1 MKNIFTLTLF
11 FFLAPI
17 AQADD
22 SLYSKFFGKFSG
34 QVEVSGDRIRNLE
47 VEIKP
52 IEKGFNV
59 GWKTITSDQSG
70 SGKTKS
76 YSINF
81 VVSDRHG
88 IYGSAMKTN
97 LFGGQEALDPMKGEP
112 YFWSKITDQTLT
124 IFGMLITED
133 GNYEI
138 QRYDRTL
145 KGDDMQLVY
154 TLSKEDEIVKN
165 ISASLTKNN

>member
-1 MKNIFTLTLF
+1 MKNIFTLTLLL
-11 FFLAPI
+11 FLASI
-17 AQADD
+17 VQADE

-34 QVEVSGDRIRNLE
+34 QVDISNDRTRNLE
-47 VEIKP
+47 VEIKQ

-59 GWKTITSDQSG
+59 SWKTITSDQSG

-81 VVSDRHG
+81 VASDRHG
-88 IYGSAMKTN
+88 IYGSAMKAN

-112 YFWSKITDQTLT
+112 YFWSKITGQTLT
-124 IFGMLITED
+124 IFGMLISED

-145 KGDDMQLVY
+145 TGDDMNLVY
-154 TLSKEDEIVKN
+154 TLSKEGEVVKN
-165 ISASLTKNN
+165 ISTSLSRQ

>member
-11 FFLAPI
+11 FLLASI

-22 SLYSKFFGKFSG
+22 SFYSKFFGKFSG
-34 QVEVSGDRIRNLE
+34 QVEVSGDRTRNLE

-52 IEKGFNV
+52 TEKGFNV

-76 YSINF
+76 YSIDF
-81 VVSDRHG
+81 VASDRQG

-145 KGDDMQLVY
+145 ENDDMQLVY
-154 TLSKEDEIVKN
+154 TLSKEGETIKN
-165 ISASLTKNN
+165 ISALLSRQK